1 MEDIYRITVSSHFF
15 HTPFPCSSAYASFP
29 AFYPFLVPS
38 PPLVSSDVSSLLVYL
53 HSLSFSSSV
62 TSLSSFFLEYF
73 TFSSATLAYSVF
85 SCLSPLSRVI
95 NCYSW
100 STQPL
105 GQVTIILDTNW
116 TGKRGRGT
124 ERDWRCL
131 FVCVCVWERWITN
144 MSSCHCHCVFVFST
158 DVCVLQQPH
167 LWQFEEKKRKCAVD
181 LSMEQRTCLSWLNI
195 KHFVAHFNISV
206 PTLHFPLLSPCFCVD
221 FLVFSCFIK

>member
-1 MEDIYRITVSSHFF
+1 M
-15 HTPFPCSSAYASFP
+15 
-29 AFYPFLVPS
+29 FYPFLVPS

-73 TFSSATLAYSVF
+73 IFSSATLAYSVF

-116 TGKRGRGT
+116 TGKRGKGT
-124 ERDWRCL
+124 ERDWGCL

-144 MSSCHCHCVFVFST
+144 MSSCHCHCH
-158 DVCVLQQPH
+158 CVLQQPH
-167 LWQFEEKKRKCAVD
+167 LCQFEEKKRKCAVD
-181 LSMEQRTCLSWLNI
+181 LSMEQRICLSWLNI
-195 KHFVAHFNISV
+195 KHFVTHFNISV
-206 PTLHFPLLSPCFCVD
+206 LHQHSPVFPTPSLSVALSLFLCGFPCF
-221 FLVFSCFIK
+221 